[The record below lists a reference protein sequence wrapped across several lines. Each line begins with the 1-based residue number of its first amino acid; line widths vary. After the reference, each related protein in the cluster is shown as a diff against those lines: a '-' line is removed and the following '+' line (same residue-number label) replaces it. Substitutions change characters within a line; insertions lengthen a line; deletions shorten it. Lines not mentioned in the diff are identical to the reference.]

1 MPSRNQI
8 SMKHR
13 NQRSPV
19 KNRSR
24 TNKTSGRNAGNNLK
38 TNPGAAKLM
47 VEQEEIFDSAK
58 ADVAEIEKAGAILV
72 AMKSNN
78 PDMFKIHTWN
88 KYSLEEAINE
98 EMEEADA
105 ILAANAAKKAVKL
118 EKAVEM
124 EILLEK
130 WLLRLPMTPIEH
142 CEYLHWAAEMARS

>member
-1 MPSRNQI
+1 MPSHSSRRNQI
-8 SMKHR
+8 HPKDR
-13 NQRSPV
+13 NTRDPPKNWLHTHKFSPHNPAYRGIN
-19 KNRSR
+19 NRLLMPEE
-24 TNKTSGRNAGNNLK
+24 TVENVEFFANKK
-38 TNPGAAKLM
+38 P
-47 VEQEEIFDSAK
+47 
-58 ADVAEIEKAGAILV
+58 
-72 AMKSNN
+72 
-78 PDMFKIHTWN
+78 
-88 KYSLEEAINE
+88 YSLEEAINE